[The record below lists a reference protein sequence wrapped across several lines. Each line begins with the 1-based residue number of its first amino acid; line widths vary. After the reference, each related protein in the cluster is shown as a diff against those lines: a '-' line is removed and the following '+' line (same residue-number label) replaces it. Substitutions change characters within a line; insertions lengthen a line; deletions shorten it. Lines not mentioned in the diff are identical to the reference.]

1 MRIIF
6 VNEKGASKSFR
17 GFVLLSWAAL
27 LGLVLGS
34 VSFVNDWQN
43 PDLSA
48 TGLQLMKDELS
59 SQQAELRAI
68 EKNANRRNSAIST
81 ELAGMQS
88 SLWEI
93 EAIASSLSAL
103 VELPQE
109 EFNFDPAVSQG
120 GSSQEPAR
128 KLDWPDLESQLRQLQ
143 LKLERRQKELRV
155 LDDIVKEKKSEKDS
169 VLRGKPV
176 KRGWYSSAFGR
187 RMDPITGRP
196 AWHAGVDFA
205 GKLGSDVIAVASGV
219 VVYSGRKDGYGNLVE
234 IDHGNGVTTRYGHH
248 DELKVEV
255 GDFVKQGDVIGLMGN
270 SGRSTGP
277 HVHLEVLRDG
287 RAVNPLKTIEGMF
300 SAG

>member
-17 GFVLLSWAAL
+17 GFVFLFWVAVLVCMLLS
-27 LGLVLGS
+27 VL
-34 VSFVNDWQN
+34 FANNWLK

-48 TGLQLMKDELS
+48 TGLQRMKDELS
-59 SQQAELRAI
+59 IQKAELREI
-68 EKNANRRNSAIST
+68 EKNANMRNFAISA

-93 EAIASSLSAL
+93 EAIASSLSTIS
-103 VELPQE
+103 ELPQE
-109 EFNFDPAVSQG
+109 EFNFDPALSQG

-128 KLDWPDLESQLRQLQ
+128 KLDWPDLESQLQQLQ
-143 LKLERRQKELRV
+143 LKLERRQKELRI

-176 KRGWYSSAFGR
+176 KKGWYSSAFGR

-205 GKLGSDVIAVASGV
+205 GRLGSDVIAVASGV

-234 IDHGNGVTTRYGHH
+234 IDHGNGLTTRYGHH
-248 DELKVEV
+248 EELKVEV
-255 GDFVKQGDVIGLMGN
+255 GDLVKRGDVIGLMGN

-287 RAVNPLKTIEGMF
+287 RAINPLKTIEGMF

>member
-6 VNEKGASKSFR
+6 VNEKGASKSFH
-17 GFVLLSWAAL
+17 GVAFLSWVAVLVCMLLS
-27 LGLVLGS
+27 VL
-34 VSFVNDWQN
+34 FANNWLK

-48 TGLQLMKDELS
+48 TGLQRMKDELS
-59 SQQAELRAI
+59 IQKAELREI
-68 EKNANRRNSAIST
+68 EKNANMRNFAISA

-93 EAIASSLSAL
+93 EAIASSLSTIS
-103 VELPQE
+103 ELPQE
-109 EFNFDPAVSQG
+109 EFNFDPALSQG

-143 LKLERRQKELRV
+143 LKLERRQKELRI

-176 KRGWYSSAFGR
+176 KKGWYSSAFGR

-205 GKLGSDVIAVASGV
+205 GRLGSDVIAVASGV

-234 IDHGNGVTTRYGHH
+234 IDHGNGLTTRYGHH
-248 DELKVEV
+248 DELKVGV
-255 GDFVKQGDVIGLMGN
+255 GDFVKRGDVIGLMGN

-287 RAVNPLKTIEGMF
+287 RAINPLKTIEGMF

>member
-59 SQQAELRAI
+59 SQQAELREI

-128 KLDWPDLESQLRQLQ
+128 KLDWPDLEAQLRQFQ

-155 LDDIVKEKKSEKDS
+155 LDNIVKEKKSEKDS

-219 VVYSGRKDGYGNLVE
+219 VVFSGRKDGYGNLVE
-234 IDHGNGVTTRYGHH
+234 IDHGNGVMTRYGHH

-255 GDFVKQGDVIGLMGN
+255 GDFVKRGEVIGLMGN

-287 RAVNPLKTIEGMF
+287 RAVNPLKNIEGLF

>member
-27 LGLVLGS
+27 LGFVLGS
-34 VSFVNDWQN
+34 VSFVNDWRN

-59 SQQAELRAI
+59 SQQAELREI
-68 EKNANRRNSAIST
+68 EKNADRRNSAIST

-103 VELPQE
+103 AELPQE

-128 KLDWPDLESQLRQLQ
+128 KLDWPDLEAQLRQFQ

-155 LDDIVKEKKSEKDS
+155 LDNIVKEKKSEKDS

-219 VVYSGRKDGYGNLVE
+219 VVFSGRKDGYGNLVE
-234 IDHGNGVTTRYGHH
+234 IDHGNGVVTRYGHH

-255 GDFVKQGDVIGLMGN
+255 GDFVKRGEVIGLMGN

-287 RAVNPLKTIEGMF
+287 REVNPLKNIEGLF

>member
-27 LGLVLGS
+27 LGFVLGS
-34 VSFVNDWQN
+34 VSFVNDWRN

-59 SQQAELRAI
+59 SQQAELREI

-93 EAIASSLSAL
+93 EAIANSLSAL
-103 VELPQE
+103 AELPQE

-128 KLDWPDLESQLRQLQ
+128 KLDWL
-143 LKLERRQKELRV
+143 
-155 LDDIVKEKKSEKDS
+155 
-169 VLRGKPV
+169 GK
-176 KRGWYSSAFGR
+176 
-187 RMDPITGRP
+187 
-196 AWHAGVDFA
+196 
-205 GKLGSDVIAVASGV
+205 
-219 VVYSGRKDGYGNLVE
+219 
-234 IDHGNGVTTRYGHH
+234 RY
-248 DELKVEV
+248 D
-255 GDFVKQGDVIGLMGN
+255 
-270 SGRSTGP
+270 
-277 HVHLEVLRDG
+277 
-287 RAVNPLKTIEGMF
+287 
-300 SAG
+300 